1 MSIRDCRHWILRR
14 LDFLPDSWVV
24 WIQYLIKTRHV
35 LHLKNPKRFS
45 EKLQHL
51 KVYYRDPLMS
61 RCADKYEVRKYI
73 SSLGLDSIL
82 NECYGVYD
90 RVESIDWD
98 SLPNRYVLKDT
109 LGGAGLSVIL
119 IQDNRSADKEELRKT
134 LYRWLKE
141 PYDKKHTGR
150 EWVYDGHPHRI
161 IIEKYLE
168 SDANVGGL
176 LDYKFFCNYGECKL
190 VYVIADRSLGK
201 GGSLGIFTPDFKRV
215 KAERKDERPLVR
227 EIEKPVSYNEMRA
240 IAERIARPF
249 PEARVDLYNIEGR
262 IIFGEITFFDGSGYM
277 RFNPDDFDKEFG
289 DMFQFFYD
297 EKWSLRPRDSK

>member
-1 MSIRDCRHWILRR
+1 
-14 LDFLPDSWVV
+14 
-24 WIQYLIKTRHV
+24 
-35 LHLKNPKRFS
+35 
-45 EKLQHL
+45 
-51 KVYYRDPLMS
+51 
-61 RCADKYEVRKYI
+61 
-73 SSLGLDSIL
+73 
-82 NECYGVYD
+82 
-90 RVESIDWD
+90 
-98 SLPNRYVLKDT
+98 LKDT
-109 LGGAGLSVIL
+109 LGGAGLSVL
-119 IQDNRSADKEELRKT
+119 LVQDDSSSNKEELRKA
-134 LYRWLKE
+134 LYHWLKE

-168 SDANVGGL
+168 SDASVGGL

-227 EIEKPVSYNEMRA
+227 EIEKPASYDEMRT
-240 IAERIARPF
+240 IAERIAQPF

-277 RFNPDDFDKEFG
+277 RFKPDEFDKEFG
-289 DMFQFFYD
+289 DMFQFRYD
-297 EKWSLRPRDSK
+297 EKWSIGHRD